1 MALFFLISNKPLL
14 IIKTICMKKLL
25 LPLISFTLLLTACN
39 TKKSNL
45 DTENR
50 IVFTDTAALNNA
62 NASSDVGTKD
72 TTPIVV
78 ANKIAEPKVQVKTIT
93 KVVKVYEKQRA
104 PKVVEV
110 QTPPVVTTAPV
121 TTPAP
126 GTTTNSGNGNGTGTT
141 GDGTV
146 PAETKKKNTGWS
158 QAAKTATIGGVGGA
172 VIGGVI
178 GKGAKGAAI
187 GGVIGAAGG
196 YILGRRADRKSG
208 RVDTSRN

>member
-1 MALFFLISNKPLL
+1 
-14 IIKTICMKKLL
+14 MKKLL
-25 LPLISFTLLLTACN
+25 LPLVSFTLLLTACN
-39 TKKSNL
+39 TKKNTL

-50 IVFTDTAALNNA
+50 IVFTDTSALNKA

-104 PKVVEV
+104 PKVVETK
-110 QTPPVVTTAPV
+110 TPPVAVTAPV
-121 TTPAP
+121 TTPE
-126 GTTTNSGNGNGTGTT
+126 TTTNTGNGTTTGTT
-141 GDGTV
+141 GDGTT

-196 YILGRRADRKSG
+196 YILGRKADRKSG
-208 RVDTSRN
+208 RVDTTKN